1 MDGTLAREIANT
13 LREVTQNQAK
23 ASAAVVETK
32 KKSEEGKALD
42 EQQVAA
48 LKGFC
53 GVTSAGDCP
62 AIWAIFKQCKNI
74 QSARSHL
81 MRGME
86 QWGAS
91 TGNEL
96 TTNILFSEEQMKD
109 IMSVNPNPTETTGT
123 AEASDR
129 GVSNLICLPR
139 TAKEIEQRKLQEQAR
154 DGCELTY
161 KEKWALTSGKNT
173 RNPPQGYYTLR
184 LMVATTCSLLYT
196 LYGRKCDLYLKFLE
210 ILNILKEKPVKE
222 QSAGFTALKC
232 RTYTWAMYDDC
243 RTFFC
248 QRLLPQDFNTP
259 RVKFPYSLLPDIYS
273 NIRFVN
279 EVQRANFPIAW
290 DDKDNEGGKQPGKNT
305 QSGGGGGG
313 NSGGVSGDRSGGGA
327 EYQVPTLP
335 PNSGSTTT
343 QDLAHLHPK
352 IRAAMKP
359 LHDKYKGKVLIQE
372 VMENAN
378 LWWNDLPKHEPTINK
393 ITGQDEIC
401 WNFVTGKCKF
411 GPRCAFV
418 ANHVPGKALPDS
430 FAEELVNK
438 LQPGINK
445 MLAADYDRN
454 ERYRKRAFGGEAGG
468 GPPKRP
474 R

>member
-1 MDGTLAREIANT
+1 
-13 LREVTQNQAK
+13 
-23 ASAAVVETK
+23 
-32 KKSEEGKALD
+32 
-42 EQQVAA
+42 
-48 LKGFC
+48 
-53 GVTSAGDCP
+53 
-62 AIWAIFKQCKNI
+62 
-74 QSARSHL
+74 
-81 MRGME
+81 
-86 QWGAS
+86 
-91 TGNEL
+91 
-96 TTNILFSEEQMKD
+96 
-109 IMSVNPNPTETTGT
+109 
-123 AEASDR
+123 
-129 GVSNLICLPR
+129 
-139 TAKEIEQRKLQEQAR
+139 
-154 DGCELTY
+154 
-161 KEKWALTSGKNT
+161 
-173 RNPPQGYYTLR
+173 
-184 LMVATTCSLLYT
+184 LYT

-313 NSGGVSGDRSGGGA
+313 NSGGVSGGRSGGGA

-352 IRAAMKP
+352 
-359 LHDKYKGKVLIQE
+359 
-372 VMENAN
+372 
-378 LWWNDLPKHEPTINK
+378 
-393 ITGQDEIC
+393 
-401 WNFVTGKCKF
+401 KCKF

-454 ERYRKRAFGGEAGG
+454 ERYRKRAFGQTTSLI
-468 GPPKRP
+468 R
-474 R
+474 